1 MNKTFHVL
9 NGDALKEQFP
19 SEIKGKK
26 IVARLCLVD
35 GPVEGATTEELFAV
49 RAKFI
54 AQNYPG
60 FTEADY
66 FNYALETRS
75 IQEIPNGSTINLW
88 FEDDLFCQVNFWFIL
103 DFINKDK
110 NYTLNLVRPL
120 AHSEYAFG
128 GMNEA
133 ELIQALE
140 NKIEITKEDQKIL
153 KQFWNAYQENDLL
166 ELLMLAQDLKDKFP
180 FLIPAIYAHLDRLSE
195 PSRPKS
201 TLMKIMKDLKTDQFG
216 LVFQAFCKKE
226 SIYGFGDLQVKR
238 IYDEILAERVG

>member
-166 ELLMLAQDLKDKFP
+166 ELLMLAQDVKEKFP

>member
-75 IQEIPNGSTINLW
+75 IQEIPDGSTINLW

-140 NKIEITKEDQKIL
+140 NKIEITKEDQKFL

-238 IYDEILAERVG
+238 IYDEILAEQVG